1 MTTRIDCW
9 DLDGTILHTS
19 RLFAPVIKRVAELTG
34 LSEKTVADSLGE
46 VSKITF
52 TFAAWFDDLV
62 IEEPLWADL
71 EAEFRADI
79 AARAQSCIYP
89 GLRAI
94 LLARKQVARQV
105 LITAGEPDYQRW
117 KFELLGLDDIFAEE
131 DRHYIPLDGSK
142 TKIIEKYLALGPVI
156 FIDDRIN
163 WLNEVLGAHMPVTCI
178 RPRWPETK
186 SAAPEEGD
194 GVLWQTATTI
204 EELQQLLER
213 GA

>member
-1 MTTRIDCW
+1 MPQTVDCW
-9 DLDGTILHTS
+9 DLDGTILHTG
-19 RLFAPVIKRVAELTG
+19 RLFAPVIKRVAEITG
-34 LSEKTVADSLGE
+34 LSEKLVAEALGQ

-52 TFAAWFDDLV
+52 TFEAWFLTLGIAESRW
-62 IEEPLWADL
+62 IEL
-71 EAEFRADI
+71 ESEFRADI

-89 GLRAI
+89 GLRET

-117 KFELLGLDDIFAEE
+117 KFELLGLNDIFAKE

-142 TKIIEKYLALGPVI
+142 TKIIEKYLSLGPVI

-163 WLNEVLGAHMPVTCI
+163 WLNEVLGAYMPVTCI
-178 RPRWPETK
+178 RPRWPETM
-186 SAAPEEGD
+186 SAAPEAGD
-194 GVLWQTATTI
+194 GVLWQTATTV